1 MRLGDIEFYRHEVNN
16 APRVK
21 YPPNIAAYSPALFRF
36 VAPGDTI
43 SACPAIPNCNQ
54 SPIIGRVLEV
64 ASDSQQLN
72 QLRNNCP
79 IPIHPEVTEQQD
91 KEISPFAD
99 QSYLLIQLYITSNQL
114 SVLDESVALP
124 NIFGE
129 DVLRACHGLNHVAST
144 NLTIWICTAQVTHF
158 APCIHVDDCDNQTYG
173 ALHGRAKCC
182 YIQSSVTFTDNGEGA
197 IVANTPLQHYDAF
210 GPGTKVDQPL
220 VITETEREVEERAT
234 VSRYS
239 KKLLTKKGKIGGTST
254 QTIPMSRGGWESI
267 RH

>member
-1 MRLGDIEFYRHEVNN
+1 MHQPWWESTRISTLRSHLYDIPSPLKTSTYSPTKQSSSLILPFKPAITIPSTHPSSPGKALRHTIRRHTQNMRLGDIEFYRHEVNN

-114 SVLDESVALP
+114 SVLDESVAFAKY
-124 NIFGE
+124 IIWWRCF
-129 DVLRACHGLNHVAST
+129 ACMPWA
-144 NLTIWICTAQVTHF
+144 
-158 APCIHVDDCDNQTYG
+158 
-173 ALHGRAKCC
+173 
-182 YIQSSVTFTDNGEGA
+182 
-197 IVANTPLQHYDAF
+197 
-210 GPGTKVDQPL
+210 
-220 VITETEREVEERAT
+220 
-234 VSRYS
+234 
-239 KKLLTKKGKIGGTST
+239 
-254 QTIPMSRGGWESI
+254 
-267 RH
+267 